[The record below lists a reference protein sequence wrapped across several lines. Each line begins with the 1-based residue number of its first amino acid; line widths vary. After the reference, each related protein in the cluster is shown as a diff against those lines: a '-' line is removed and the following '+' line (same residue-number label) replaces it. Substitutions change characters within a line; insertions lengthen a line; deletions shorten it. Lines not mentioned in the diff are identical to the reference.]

1 MARKNPAMKKTL
13 HVGAHSPGDT
23 DASGSAPALDPCYL
37 AWFERFNACE
47 YYEAHEIL
55 ETLWLRTHGGDR
67 DFFKGLIQ
75 VAGAF
80 VHLRKQ
86 WERPQHVTDS
96 TRLRPAAR
104 LFQRGRELLTPYAP
118 VHFRL
123 DVAALCAFCETL
135 ARGIEASGFADNPW
149 NPATPPH
156 IELAA

>member
-1 MARKNPAMKKTL
+1 MKKTL
-13 HVGAHSPGDT
+13 HDEAHPPGGT
-23 DASGSAPALDPCYL
+23 GAPALDPCYL
-37 AWFERFNACE
+37 AWFERFNAGE
-47 YYEAHEIL
+47 YYEAHEVL
-55 ETLWLRTHGGDR
+55 ETLWLRTHDGDR

-86 WERPQHVTDS
+86 SERPRHATDS

-104 LFQRGRELLTPYAP
+104 LFQRGSEHLAPYSP
-118 VHFRL
+118 FHLRL
-123 DVAALCAFCETL
+123 DVAALCAFCESL
-135 ARGIEASGFADNPW
+135 AHGIEASDFADNPW

>member
-1 MARKNPAMKKTL
+1 MKKTL
-13 HVGAHSPGDT
+13 QGGPNPPEPA
-23 DASGSAPALDPCYL
+23 SAPGSDPSRDPRYV
-37 AWFERFNACE
+37 AWFARFNACE

-55 ETLWLRTHGGDR
+55 EGLWLRTTGHDR

-86 WERPQHVTDS
+86 LESSHHSADA

-104 LFQRGRELLTPYAP
+104 LFQRSSEHLAPYAP
-118 VHFRL
+118 VHLRL
-123 DVAALCAFCETL
+123 DVAALCAFCESL
-135 ARGIEASGFADNPW
+135 ARGIEKSDFADNPW
-149 NPATPPH
+149 NPATPPR

>member
-1 MARKNPAMKKTL
+1 MKKTL
-13 HVGAHSPGDT
+13 HD
-23 DASGSAPALDPCYL
+23 DARPSDAPALDPCYV

-55 ETLWLRTHGGDR
+55 EVLWLRTSGGDR

-86 WERPQHVTDS
+86 SERPRHPTDS

-104 LFQRGRELLTPYAP
+104 LFRRGREHLAPYSP
-118 VHFRL
+118 VHLRL
-123 DVAALCAFCETL
+123 DVSALCAFCDSL
-135 ARGIEASGFADNPW
+135 AHGIEASDYAENPW
-149 NPATPPH
+149 NPAKPPR

>member
-1 MARKNPAMKKTL
+1 MKKTL
-13 HVGAHSPGDT
+13 HDGANPPDDT
-23 DASGSAPALDPCYL
+23 SASGSAAALDPCYL

-47 YYEAHEIL
+47 YYEAHEVL
-55 ETLWLRTHGGDR
+55 ETLWLRTHDGDR

-86 WERPQHVTDS
+86 LEKPQSATDS

-104 LFQRGRELLTPYAP
+104 LFQRGREHLAPYAP
-118 VHFRL
+118 VHLRL

-135 ARGIEASGFADNPW
+135 ARGIEASDFADNPW

>member
-1 MARKNPAMKKTL
+1 MKKTMQG
-13 HVGAHSPGDT
+13 GANPPDAH
-23 DASGSAPALDPCYL
+23 ASGPDPSREPRYL

-47 YYEAHEIL
+47 YYEAHEVL
-55 ETLWLRTHGGDR
+55 EVLWLRTSGSDR

-75 VAGAF
+75 VAAAF

-86 WERPQHVTDS
+86 LESAPDSADS

-104 LFQRGRELLTPYAP
+104 LFQRGLEHLAPFAP
-118 VHFRL
+118 VHLRL
-123 DVAALCAFCETL
+123 NVAALCGFCECL
-135 ARGIEASGFADNPW
+135 ARGIEESGFADNPW